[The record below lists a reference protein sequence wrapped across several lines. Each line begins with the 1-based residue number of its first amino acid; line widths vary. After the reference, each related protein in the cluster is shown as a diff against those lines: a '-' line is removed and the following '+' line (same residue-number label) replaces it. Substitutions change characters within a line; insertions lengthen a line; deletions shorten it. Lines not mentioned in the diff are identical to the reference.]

1 MHLIKDISDTL
12 IDILHQISDEEYCQ
26 PIAILEQQTIGQQVR
41 HVVEHWQILVDNYHS
56 KHIHYAKRKRDIT
69 IEQNKHI
76 AIHLLQALQH
86 ADNKKDVV
94 LNIVSIDESTT
105 FTSSYFR
112 ELDVVTEHIIH
123 HAAIIRMA
131 ILSLDLKIK
140 IPANFG
146 YAPSTISYKEQ
157 QCAQ

>member
-12 IDILHQISDEEYCQ
+12 IDILHQISDEEYCR
-26 PIAILEQQTIGQQVR
+26 PVAILEQQTIGQQVR
-41 HVVEHWQILVDNYHS
+41 HVVEHWQILIDNYDS
-56 KHIHYAKRKRDIT
+56 KCIHYAKRKREIT
-69 IEQNKHI
+69 IEQHKHI
-76 AIHLLQALQH
+76 AIHLLQTLQL
-86 ADNKKDVV
+86 ANNKKDIE
-94 LNIVSIDESTT
+94 LTIVSIDESST

-140 IPANFG
+140 MPANFG
-146 YAPSTISYKEQ
+146 YAPSTIIYKQ
-157 QCAQ
+157 QCAR